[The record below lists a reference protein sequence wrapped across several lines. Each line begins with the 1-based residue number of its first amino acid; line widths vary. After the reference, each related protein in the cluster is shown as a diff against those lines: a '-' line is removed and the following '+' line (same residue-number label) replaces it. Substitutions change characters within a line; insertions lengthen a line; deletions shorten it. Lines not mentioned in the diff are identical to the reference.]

1 MEIKR
6 TSLAGKAPRICIYG
20 QHGSGKSTF
29 AADCPNP
36 VFIDIEGGADALE
49 VDAFNRPRT
58 FQEVCAQLKH
68 LGTTKHDYKT
78 IVIDSL
84 DWLEKLIWN
93 DTCQQVG
100 ASDIAAIPYGRG
112 YKMAEVR
119 WSDFLSQLQA
129 LNTHGMMVVLLAHCQ
144 ITRFEDP
151 ERESYDR
158 YNLDLHKSAGAL
170 CAEFVDVLGFLGYKI
185 RTDVKDGK
193 FGQSVVKAKSSGDRV
208 LYLEERPAFT
218 AKNRYRLPPVIEI
231 PEESPWGTFANALKE
246 ARKTPLRKGNLVEVK
261 KIAELAAVSK

>member
-6 TSLAGKAPRICIYG
+6 TSPTKPPRICIYG

-29 AADCPNP
+29 AADCPAP
-36 VFIDIEGGADALE
+36 VFIDIEGGADSLE
-49 VDAFNRPRT
+49 VDAFEKPRT
-58 FQEVCAQLKH
+58 FQQVCAQVKH
-68 LGTTKHDYKT
+68 LLNNKHEHKT
-78 IVIDSL
+78 LVIDSL
-84 DWLEKLIWN
+84 DWLEKYVWA
-93 DTCQQVG
+93 DVCGQVG

-119 WSDFLSQLQA
+119 WNDLLSLLQE
-129 LNTHGMMVVLLAHCQ
+129 LNNKGMMIVLLAHCQ

-158 YNLDLHKSAGAL
+158 YALDLHKSAGAL

-185 RTDVKDGK
+185 RTEVKDGK
-193 FGQSVVKAKSSGDRV
+193 FGQASVKAKSTGDRV

-218 AKNRYRLPPVIEI
+218 AKNRYRLPPVIEL
-231 PEESPWGTFANALKE
+231 PEESPWGSFAAALKE
-246 ARKTPLRKGNLVEVK
+246 ARKNPLRKGNLVEVK
-261 KIAELAAVSK
+261 KSAELAAVSK

>member
-6 TSLAGKAPRICIYG
+6 TSISKPPRICIYG

-29 AADCPNP
+29 AADCPTP

-49 VDAFNRPRT
+49 VDAFPRPRS
-58 FQEVCAQLKH
+58 FMDVCAQVNH
-68 LGTTKHDYKT
+68 LLTATHEHKT
-78 IVIDSL
+78 LVIDSL
-84 DWLEKLIWN
+84 DWLEKLIWTN
-93 DTCQQVG
+93 VCNQVG

-119 WSDFLSQLQA
+119 WNEFLAGLQKLSDK
-129 LNTHGMMVVLLAHCQ
+129 GMMIVLLAHCQ

-158 YNLDLHKSAGAL
+158 YNLDLHKSAAAL

-218 AKNRYRLPPVIEI
+218 AKNRYRLPPVIEV

-246 ARKTPLRKGNLVEVK
+246 ARRTTRKPAQSVLVEK
-261 KIAELAAVSK
+261 KAELPAIVK